1 MLTLFDDIEAPER
14 EEIRQLRKELT
25 EHNYRY
31 YVLSSPVISDV
42 EFDRKMRRLQ
52 DLEARYPDMFDPK
65 SPTQQ
70 VGSDLSPKQSGKW
83 E

>member
-1 MLTLFDDIEAPER
+1 MMTLFDAIEAPER

-42 EFDRKMRRLQ
+42 DFDQKMRRLQ
-52 DLEARYPDMFDPK
+52 DLEAR
-65 SPTQQ
+65 
-70 VGSDLSPKQSGKW
+70 
-83 E
+83 